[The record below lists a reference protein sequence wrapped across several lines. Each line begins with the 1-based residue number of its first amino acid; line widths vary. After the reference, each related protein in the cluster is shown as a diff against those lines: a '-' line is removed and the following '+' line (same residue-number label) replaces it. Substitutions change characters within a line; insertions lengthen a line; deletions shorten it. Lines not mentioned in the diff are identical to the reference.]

1 MRHSS
6 AVIPEVARPVGTEGA
21 AGASFAAEEASVAK
35 WFCGGDGSRSKSSRG
50 LSSWKE
56 RGVLGEEN
64 GEGEVL
70 EVPDWP
76 GWWRRQEL
84 PEMRKKAL
92 LGRLA
97 S

>member
-1 MRHSS
+1 M
-6 AVIPEVARPVGTEGA
+6 
-21 AGASFAAEEASVAK
+21 
-35 WFCGGDGSRSKSSRG
+35 GSREDEEVS
-50 LSSWKE
+50 
-56 RGVLGEEN
+56 GEEN

-76 GWWRRQEL
+76 GRWRRQEL

-97 S
+97 SWGSVIGVA